1 MDGVQAALFA
11 LAAVTSKSKKEHI
24 CSAVDQPNS
33 VFRLLGLSSSS
44 RVLDQI
50 SGIFDDGLKTLY
62 DAFPEHTMQFSAAVL
77 RAIVEVKVPVAKE
90 RRTLYEWENV
100 QKSVV
105 SSALVR
111 LSRLSLATG
120 TNTEQDALDA
130 NPTDKMKSIVANTL
144 YGTIRDLYYTN
155 GPAVEVM
162 NHNLIFNVNLLL
174 TESARNHAEN
184 QSQLRSD
191 RVLGANRLAATILSS
206 RDYFVLDSVFSLLG
220 AILPNSKLAAQK
232 RVSFIDSVFPPSKF
246 SCSGQ
251 IKGRINAP
259 DENWDDIIAKVINE
273 CLATIDIS
281 YPQPFVIENLEA
293 SASLPKFLDPLY
305 VDKNAFFANVEIS
318 DDTMDSCMIPFLTV
332 LRVTL
337 SGASTTSV
345 TVAMD
350 LSAAPTIGA
359 HNPFL
364 LSNSAKTH
372 TFSFKIKTSDR
383 GRFMK
388 TLRARGLGDRLSDG
402 VDRKVSKLAED
413 VTLEF
418 PTRVEATKE
427 ERATQIQ
434 ERAAKVQEL
443 WRSNGEDLMADD
455 EPTSPPVG
463 SPTRSDRQSK
473 TPAASSDDA
482 VRSQLEEAAFGGEL
496 SDIEDPEPALE
507 PEPEPKVKAKAKAK
521 MQVASSSPPSTTQK
535 SKGKRKARFVD
546 SDAEDG
552 HLGEDAKVVADAK
565 ASAKQPASRAENQ
578 MRTSKVQGVV
588 LSPASSSPAEDEN
601 DSDFEPTQDKPP
613 PARGTRVTRGTTS
626 TKKPESAVRQSAQGK
641 ENKVA
646 ERQDK
651 DIKSVVKPGEKRARE
666 EEDDADDDHVAEDP
680 RPPSKR
686 QRRKDDAA
694 SEDPPKATTRR
705 DSDALFATR
714 AAPPAKKRYGKK
726 AGRTSSPERAE
737 DMVIDFDEP
746 PGAVSTKSTTK
757 AKPHVEP
764 ERTTRRAAMRGKG
777 GQKPERVEP
786 IAKPKVAVKDQKA
799 KDDDSTEKAQS
810 KRTSV
815 RLSKAALLVEE
826 EDDEPIVVVAK
837 PKPKPKPIKSK
848 KALQED
854 VPMDVQAI
862 DEDSPKPKPKTSK
875 QVPKEDEPTEIEP
888 VIEVKP
894 KQKHRVPPRE
904 DNLIVKNQDDKPQPK
919 AKPVKPKKAP
929 WEDMHLR
936 TDPATSD
943 VASLAP
949 QPPEPIPAYE
959 EYSEP
964 IKGSSASSDPIEPAE
979 IEVPMAVDV
988 PEPPSSA
995 PELIPMDDIPVED
1008 RSVPLQTVLSPVA
1021 SAPVLSPAPPEV
1033 PISNSARSV
1042 APALHPSPV
1051 VPLPVPA
1058 QVPVRALPVQIVV
1071 ETKPSRPVIT
1081 VTPSNPPE
1089 PAPLLPKFKFH
1100 TAIMPAKYD
1109 TPAAV
1114 PVPKLPSLF
1123 KQPIDLA
1130 PAETHS
1136 SPAPR
1141 VVHRDS
1147 PAPVQRRFDVN
1158 PAPNDSPFPE
1168 RVVPQQQVTFAVS
1181 PTPEQ
1186 HHSYSYS
1193 HRGRPSHRYVEDEK
1207 MRGKKRGRSQSP
1219 MQAILDTLNDINE
1232 VIADKIVRR
1241 FDGVRHDVL
1250 VGRDKLL
1257 KDCVAALEAHCVAG
1271 ERHFNVL
1278 VDIEDE
1284 YATFHRKV
1292 IAGMVETEQVSEI
1305 MLKACVGVLQQH
1317 DRHTLAKKLPTG
1329 GIFVVPSALRN
1340 VSLKL

>member
-24 CSAVDQPNS
+24 RSAIDQPNS

-44 RVLDQI
+44 RVLTQI
-50 SGIFDDGLKTLY
+50 SKIFDDGLKTLY

-77 RAIVEVKVPVAKE
+77 RAIVEVKVAATKE
-90 RRTLYEWENV
+90 RRTLYEWETV

-105 SSALVR
+105 SSAL
-111 LSRLSLATG
+111 
-120 TNTEQDALDA
+120 DALDA
-130 NPTDKMKSIVANTL
+130 NPTDKMKSIVANAL

-337 SGASTTSV
+337 SGASTTCV

-350 LSAAPTIGA
+350 LNAAPTLGA
-359 HNPFL
+359 HNPF
-364 LSNSAKTH
+364 SSSPSAPKTH

-383 GRFMK
+383 GRFIK
-388 TLRARGLGDRLSDG
+388 TLRARGLGDRLSDN

-455 EPTSPPVG
+455 EPTSPPIQ

-482 VRSQLEEAAFGGEL
+482 VRSQLEDAAFGGEL
-496 SDIEDPEPALE
+496 SDIEDPEPELE
-507 PEPEPKVKAKAKAK
+507 PEPEPKAKAKAKAK
-521 MQVASSSPPSTTQK
+521 AKVPVASSSPYKTQK
-535 SKGKRKARFVD
+535 SKSKRKARFVD

-552 HLGEDAKVVADAK
+552 DLGDDAKVAVDEKANAK
-565 ASAKQPASRAENQ
+565 RP
-578 MRTSKVQGVV
+578 VQGAV
-588 LSPASSSPAEDEN
+588 LAPPSSSPAEDEN
-601 DSDFEPTQDKPP
+601 DSDFEPTQDRPP
-613 PARGTRVTRGTTS
+613 PAR
-626 TKKPESAVRQSAQGK
+626 
-641 ENKVA
+641 
-646 ERQDK
+646 
-651 DIKSVVKPGEKRARE
+651 DIKSAVKPGGKRARE
-666 EEDDADDDHVAEDP
+666 DDDDAEADPVAEDP

-686 QRRKDDAA
+686 QRRKDDIV
-694 SEDPPKATTRR
+694 SEDPPKALTRR

-726 AGRTSSPERAE
+726 AGRTSSPERVEE

-757 AKPHVEP
+757 VKEP

-777 GQKPERVEP
+777 GQKPERVDP
-786 IAKPKVAVKDQKA
+786 IAKPKAAAKDEKA
-799 KDDDSTEKAQS
+799 KYDDSTDKAQS
-810 KRTSV
+810 KRTSA
-815 RLSKAALLVEE
+815 RLSKAALLVE
-826 EDDEPIVVVAK
+826 DDEEPIVVTAK
-837 PKPKPKPIKSK
+837 PKPKPKPLKSK

-854 VPMDVQAI
+854 VPMEVI
-862 DEDSPKPKPKTSK
+862 DEDSPKPKPKVSK

-888 VIEVKP
+888 ATEVKP
-894 KQKHRVPPRE
+894 KQKPRVAPRE
-904 DNLIVKNQDDKPQPK
+904 ENLVVEHQDDKSQPK

-943 VASLAP
+943 VASVP
-949 QPPEPIPAYE
+949 QAPEPISAYE

-964 IKGSSASSDPIEPAE
+964 LKGSSASSDPIELVE
-979 IEVPMAVDV
+979 FDVPMAVDV
-988 PEPPSSA
+988 PEPPSA

-1008 RSVPLQTVLSPVA
+1008 QSVPLQAALSPVA
-1021 SAPVLSPAPPEV
+1021 SAPALSPARPEV
-1033 PISNSARSV
+1033 PISNSA
-1042 APALHPSPV
+1042 PALHPSPI

-1058 QVPVRALPVQIVV
+1058 PVPVRALPVQIVV

-1100 TAIMPAKYD
+1100 TAILPAKYD

-1141 VVHRDS
+1141 VVRRDS
-1147 PAPVQRRFDVN
+1147 PGPVQRRFDVK

-1168 RVVPQQQVTFAVS
+1168 RVVPQQQQVTFAVS

-1207 MRGKKRGRSQSP
+1207 LRGKKRGRSQSP

-1232 VIADKIVRR
+1232 VIAEKIVRR

-1292 IAGMVETEQVSEI
+1292 IAGMVETEQVSEV

-1329 GIFVVPSALRN
+1329 GIFAVPSALRN